1 MFSSPP
7 PPGAYRLPM
16 VRDPVNGSR
25 CDVSLEEHTLN
36 LTRKELVTPVTF
48 MILLHLWVFLAR
60 LVVANRG
67 SNFS

>member
-1 MFSSPP
+1 
-7 PPGAYRLPM
+7 M

-25 CDVSLEEHTLN
+25 RDVSLEENTLN